1 MTTSGANSLA
11 APHPEANG
19 FGVRS
24 AGVTSPEVHTSGNS
38 TLADSGALYDRL
50 IVERAR
56 TPQYAGRLEQADAQG
71 EGKNPLCGDKT
82 RVELQMMDTHISQ
95 IRHQT
100 RGCAICLAAADL
112 MAERVTGLT
121 VLQARDM
128 SHRFSAMLVGDSGS
142 APDAHTETSALG
154 PLEAFAPLR
163 AHRARHRCAELPWV
177 ALKEALS
184 HVDV

>member
-1 MTTSGANSLA
+1 MNGLA
-11 APHPEANG
+11 E
-19 FGVRS
+19 
-24 AGVTSPEVHTSGNS
+24 
-38 TLADSGALYDRL
+38 SGALYDRL
-50 IVERAR
+50 IVDRAR
-56 TPQYAGRLEQADAQG
+56 TPLYAGQLEQADVQG

-82 RVELQMMDTHISQ
+82 RVELQMADTHISQ

-112 MAERVTGLT
+112 MAERLTGLT
-121 VLQARDM
+121 VPQALDL
-128 SHRFSAMLVGDSGS
+128 SHRFFAMLVAEPAS
-142 APDAHTETSALG
+142 ALNANTDTPALG

-163 AHRARHRCAELPWV
+163 AHRARIRCAELPWV

>member
-1 MTTSGANSLA
+1 MNSL
-11 APHPEANG
+11 
-19 FGVRS
+19 
-24 AGVTSPEVHTSGNS
+24 T
-38 TLADSGALYDRL
+38 DSGALYDRL
-50 IVERAR
+50 IVDRAR
-56 TPQYAGRLEQADAQG
+56 TPLHAGRLEQADAQG

-82 RVELQMMDTHISQ
+82 RVDVQMSDTHISQ
-95 IRHQT
+95 IRHLT

-121 VLQARDM
+121 VPQAQDLSR
-128 SHRFSAMLVGDSGS
+128 RFSAMLVNEPAST
-142 APDAHTETSALG
+142 PDTNTNTPALG

-163 AHRARHRCAELPWV
+163 AHRARIRCAELPWV

>member
-1 MTTSGANSLA
+1 MNSL
-11 APHPEANG
+11 
-19 FGVRS
+19 
-24 AGVTSPEVHTSGNS
+24 T
-38 TLADSGALYDRL
+38 DSGALYDRL
-50 IVERAR
+50 IVDRAR
-56 TPQYAGRLEQADAQG
+56 TPLHAGRLEQADAQG

-82 RVELQMMDTHISQ
+82 RVDVQMADTHISQ

-121 VLQARDM
+121 VPQAQDLSR
-128 SHRFSAMLVGDSGS
+128 RFSAMLVNEPAST
-142 APDAHTETSALG
+142 PDVNTDTTALG

-163 AHRARHRCAELPWV
+163 AHRARIRCAELPWV

>member
-1 MTTSGANSLA
+1 MNSI
-11 APHPEANG
+11 
-19 FGVRS
+19 
-24 AGVTSPEVHTSGNS
+24 
-38 TLADSGALYDRL
+38 ADSGALYDRL

-82 RVELQMMDTHISQ
+82 RVDIVMADTHIRD
-95 IRHQT
+95 IRHHT

-112 MAERVTGLT
+112 MAERVTGRT
-121 VLQARDM
+121 VAQAQEL
-128 SHRFSAMLVGDSGS
+128 SQKFSAMLVGEPAST
-142 APDAHTETSALG
+142 PETTTDTTALG

-163 AHRARHRCAELPWV
+163 AHRARIRCAELPWV

-184 HVDV
+184 HVAV

>member
-1 MTTSGANSLA
+1 MNSMA
-11 APHPEANG
+11 E
-19 FGVRS
+19 
-24 AGVTSPEVHTSGNS
+24 
-38 TLADSGALYDRL
+38 SGALYDRL

-56 TPQYAGRLEQADAQG
+56 TPLYAGRLEQATVQG

-82 RVELQMMDTHISQ
+82 RVDLLLADTHIQ
-95 IRHQT
+95 GIRHHT

-112 MAERVTGLT
+112 MAERVTGKT
-121 VLQARDM
+121 VLQAQAL
-128 SHRFSAMLVGDSGS
+128 SQRFSAMLVGEP
-142 APDAHTETSALG
+142 ANATENDTDITALG

-163 AHRARHRCAELPWV
+163 AHRARIRCAELPWV